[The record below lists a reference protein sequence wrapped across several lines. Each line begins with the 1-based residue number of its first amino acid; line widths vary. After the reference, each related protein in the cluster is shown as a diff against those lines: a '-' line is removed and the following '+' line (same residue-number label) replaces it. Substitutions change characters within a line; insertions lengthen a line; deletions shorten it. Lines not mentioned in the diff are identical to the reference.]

1 MKKHSFNLLLALLA
15 LTTFVPAAVFAND
28 TDFTDEASV
37 SEEDFIKSF
46 DATKKAMEDK
56 PTLLDDFNDFD
67 MVTLP
72 FSTNSKRVSYTIG
85 DGTQT
90 FTAKRIITSYKI
102 NRFETTYRLWYSI
115 KEQAKDLGYFFQNP
129 GQEGAAGRRGKAPTQ
144 TNQYQPVTMI
154 NWYDAIIWCN
164 ALSEIHGKTPCYT
177 YKGEV
182 LRDSSD
188 AVYCD
193 LADCNFE
200 ADGYRLPT
208 ESEWEFAARYTAK
221 GMQKSNLASGQI
233 PTGTDRHIP
242 SIEEVAWFSE
252 NTDKTRIVGTAGT
265 LFDEKAV
272 PSPASGNAN
281 GAGLF
286 DMSGNVLEFCWDWE
300 ANYEEESSGIRYTGP
315 SYGTGRV
322 SRGGSWSPFTPYI
335 YCGDRYSYDP
345 NEAYNYM
352 GFRFVQTVK

>member
-1 MKKHSFNLLLALLA
+1 MKKLLYVLLALASLCTGMYA
-15 LTTFVPAAVFAND
+15 QDADFA
-28 TDFTDEASV
+28 DEETV

-46 DATKKAMEDK
+46 DETKKAMEDN

-67 MVTLP
+67 LITLP
-72 FSTNSKRVSYTIG
+72 FASNSKRVSYTIG
-85 DGTQT
+85 DGIQT
-90 FTAKRIITSYKI
+90 YTAKRIITSFKI

-115 KEQAKDLGYFFQNP
+115 KEQAKDLGYSFFNP

-154 NWYDAIIWCN
+154 NWYDAIVWCN

-177 YKGEV
+177 YQGEV

-208 ESEWEFAARYTAK
+208 ESEWEFAARYTAR

-233 PTGTDRHIP
+233 PSEKDRKIP
-242 SIEEVAWFSE
+242 SVDEIAWYSE
-252 NTDKTRIVGTAGT
+252 NSDKTHIVGTAGT
-265 LFDEKAV
+265 LFDEKAETA
-272 PSPASGNAN
+272 PGCGNAN

-300 ANYEEESSGIRYTGP
+300 ANYEEEKAGKRYTGP

-322 SRGGSWSPFTPYI
+322 SRGGSWSPFTPYFF
-335 YCGDRYSYDP
+335 CGDRYSYDP